1 MAIFA
6 LHLSGISSLLGAINF
21 ITTILNMRSP
31 GIRLHKLALFGWAVV
46 ITAVLLLLSLPVL
59 AGAITMILT
68 DRNFN
73 TSFFEAAG
81 GGDPILYQHLFLT
94 KVLFIFLFIYLYITY
109 AILTHVHFNYLSFK
123 LIKISSRAN
132 IYYNLP
138 LQSNILSSLILLISS
153 FSSFILSSLF
163 TFSVVLFYLDDFKL
177 CKNNFTKYIQI
188 ISFIGRP
195 LYLIYSLYNI
205 YSMIEII
212 NYIKDKDNNKINP
225 DIDFNA
231 TVSIGKDAALELAK
245 GMQTIGSQIGLGASI
260 VGVGTAVGKGIAKSA
275 MPPLQKAGIIVGSS
289 LVSGL
294 AHSLISNANRNKVL
308 QDNISTKG
316 TNTTN
321 SNSTNDLINKF
332 IDNTTPSSP
341 LENILFDI
349 EALNYICL
357 SLVIILTIQIL
368 FKFYLIDNI
377 KLNIS
382 NILGININNKLQYY
396 LNQIIKLNKKMSS
409 IYIWLIL
416 VTLIV
421 GLLFSGYGSSELY
434 NNLDSYIAVHNS
446 LNK

>member
-1 MAIFA
+1 
-6 LHLSGISSLLGAINF
+6 
-21 ITTILNMRSP
+21 
-31 GIRLHKLALFGWAVV
+31 
-46 ITAVLLLLSLPVL
+46 
-59 AGAITMILT
+59 MILT

-409 IYIWLIL
+409 IYI
-416 VTLIV
+416 
-421 GLLFSGYGSSELY
+421 
-434 NNLDSYIAVHNS
+434 
-446 LNK
+446 

>member
-1 MAIFA
+1 
-6 LHLSGISSLLGAINF
+6 
-21 ITTILNMRSP
+21 
-31 GIRLHKLALFGWAVV
+31 
-46 ITAVLLLLSLPVL
+46 
-59 AGAITMILT
+59 MILT

-94 KVLFIFLFIYLYITY
+94 KVLFIFLFISLYITY

-177 CKNNFTKYIQI
+177 CKNNLTKYIQI

-409 IYIWLIL
+409 IYI
-416 VTLIV
+416 
-421 GLLFSGYGSSELY
+421 
-434 NNLDSYIAVHNS
+434 
-446 LNK
+446 

>member
-1 MAIFA
+1 M
-6 LHLSGISSLLGAINF
+6 
-21 ITTILNMRSP
+21 
-31 GIRLHKLALFGWAVV
+31 KQQVVV
-46 ITAVLLLLSLPVL
+46 IQFYTNIFSWQK
-59 AGAITMILT
+59 
-68 DRNFN
+68 F
-73 TSFFEAAG
+73 
-81 GGDPILYQHLFLT
+81 YLF
-94 KVLFIFLFIYLYITY
+94 FLFIYLYITY

-132 IYYNLP
+132 IYSNLP

-163 TFSVVLFYLDDFKL
+163 TFSLVLFYLDDFKL
-177 CKNNFTKYIQI
+177 CKKNLIKYIQI
-188 ISFIGRP
+188 ISFIGIP
-195 LYLIYSLYNI
+195 LYLIYGLYNI
-205 YSMIEII
+205 YSMIEIV
-212 NYIKDKDNNKINP
+212 NYINDKDNNKINP
-225 DIDFNA
+225 EIDFNA
-231 TVSIGKDAALELAK
+231 TVSIGKDAAVELAK

-275 MPPLQKAGIIVGSS
+275 MPLQKAGIIVGSS

-294 AHSLISNANRNKVL
+294 GHSLISNANRNKVL

-357 SLVIILTIQIL
+357 SLVIILIIQIL
-368 FKFYLIDNI
+368 FKFYLKDNI

-382 NILGININNKLQYY
+382 NILGININNKLEYY
-396 LNQIIKLNKKMSS
+396 LNTIIKLNKKMSS

-421 GLLFSGYGSSELY
+421 GWLFAGSAKYKWYKSFTIYTGNFRLW
-434 NNLDSYIAVHNS
+434 
-446 LNK
+446 